1 MWPFKNK
8 YNKLKRQE
16 IVDAIYN
23 LEKQEQVLEDGMIEK
38 NEEIDVLLKKGR
50 QEKSDDL
57 KLFYAKKIHN
67 LKEEIQTDL
76 KRGMYLL
83 YNVKLLKR
91 LKDAVDDKEFFVQTT
106 KVSLGNLLKDQKGL
120 AKFLNS
126 ALNTRISAEE
136 VLTSSDELFNEIKTS
151 YEENKQIYGVSNSDD
166 ELLAVFETGSY
177 DESEDRLPSK
187 EKSEEAPMPDAD
199 KLS

>member
-16 IVDAIYN
+16 IIDAIYE
-23 LEKQEQVLEDGMIEK
+23 LEKQEQVIEDGVIEK
-38 NEEIDVLLKKGR
+38 NEEIEALLQKGR
-50 QEKSDDL
+50 AEKSEDL
-57 KLFYAKKIHN
+57 KLLYAKKIHN

-83 YNVKLLKR
+83 YNIKLLKR
-91 LKDAVDDKEFFVQTT
+91 LKDAVDDKEFFVTT
-106 KVSLGNLLKDQKGL
+106 SKVSLGNLLKDQKGL

-136 VLTSSDELFNEIKTS
+136 VLTSSDELFNEIQAS
-151 YEENKQIYGVSNSDD
+151 YEENKEIYGVSKNDD
-166 ELLAVFETGSY
+166 ELLAVFENAEL
-177 DESEDRLPSK
+177 DE
-187 EKSEEAPMPDAD
+187 PMPKLKSKQEKAELLEEDAD